1 MTDEDYSFL
10 DEGESTTRGLLK
22 GTMNIWTKAPFRKSP
37 RRREKRQNIRIRI
50 FAFEDS
56 EGGMKGREHIV
67 LISVFAYVGLLI
79 PVGLY
84 VLSLFVT
91 RLTRRSEI
99 HMIVVFLARDCVH

>member
-1 MTDEDYSFL
+1 
-10 DEGESTTRGLLK
+10 
-22 GTMNIWTKAPFRKSP
+22 
-37 RRREKRQNIRIRI
+37 
-50 FAFEDS
+50 
-56 EGGMKGREHIV
+56 MKGREHIV

-99 HMIVVFLARDCVH
+99 HMIVVFLARDCVHYFSTPQRFALSLGNRESSFLCCNRGNYCKFKHFSPTLQPVELARATIAR

>member
-1 MTDEDYSFL
+1 
-10 DEGESTTRGLLK
+10 
-22 GTMNIWTKAPFRKSP
+22 
-37 RRREKRQNIRIRI
+37 
-50 FAFEDS
+50 
-56 EGGMKGREHIV
+56 MKGREHIV

-79 PVGLY
+79 PVELY